1 MGRKTSTGKERSKI
15 GTTTGAGTVATDTN
29 IVCTEIATTVRQ
41 DGAAGKR
48 PVGAIADYRRA
59 KPKKMD
65 AGLTFTRAVLIT
77 TTRMKVGGSSF
88 VARSFR
94 SPSTNLD
101 IGWKKFAKAEIAEFY
116 WGLWKHLSQAVV
128 GANAGALWRGFWL

>member
-1 MGRKTSTGKERSKI
+1 MI
-15 GTTTGAGTVATDTN
+15 GTTTGAGTAATDMN
-29 IVCTEIATTVRQ
+29 IVYTEITTTVRL

-59 KPKKMD
+59 KPKKTD
-65 AGLTFTRAVLIT
+65 AGLTCTRAVLTT

-94 SPSTNLD
+94 SLSTNLD
-101 IGWKKFAKAEIAEFY
+101 IAGKKCGERLRRNNY
-116 WGLWKHLSQAVV
+116 W
-128 GANAGALWRGFWL
+128 